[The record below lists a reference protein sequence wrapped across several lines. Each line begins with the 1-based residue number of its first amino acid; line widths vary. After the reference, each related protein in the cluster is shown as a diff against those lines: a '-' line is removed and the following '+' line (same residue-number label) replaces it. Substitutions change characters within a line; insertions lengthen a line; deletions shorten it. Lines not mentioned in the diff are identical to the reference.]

1 MNIINKLFLRG
12 VHRDVAAENDELRA
26 MLTVAYEDNHD
37 LRRVN
42 VVLLGRIGTL
52 HAEVQ
57 ETKAALHALEM
68 RRLRVE
74 NGEFNAQYF
83 VLS

>member
-1 MNIINKLFLRG
+1 MNIISKLFLRG

-26 MLTVAYEDNHD
+26 MLTSAYEDNHD

-42 VVLLGRIGTL
+42 VVLLGRIGAL
-52 HAEVQ
+52 HAESQ
-57 ETKAALHALEM
+57 ALRM
-68 RRLRVE
+68 QQLRIE
-74 NGEFNAQYF
+74 NDAFDAQYF